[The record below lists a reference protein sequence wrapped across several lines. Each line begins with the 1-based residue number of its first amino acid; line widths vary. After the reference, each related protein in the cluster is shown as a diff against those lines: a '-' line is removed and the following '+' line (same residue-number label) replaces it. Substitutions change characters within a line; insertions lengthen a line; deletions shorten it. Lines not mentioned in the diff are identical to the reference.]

1 MKFTSG
7 IIAFVASVYVASVLL
22 WPLQTVHARL
32 TALPVIETTKASLA
46 WPDQGYAAIGSSADG
61 VLAQSSPTEI
71 PVPIASITKI
81 ITALTVL
88 EAKPLGAGETG
99 PTITLT
105 AADAARYGEYLAQNG
120 SVASAPAGLQVTQR
134 QMLEAMLIVSA
145 NNYADSLALWAYGTP
160 EAYFAAANTLLNKYK
175 LTNTSVADMTGF
187 SPDSKSTPS
196 DLIRLGELALKQ
208 PVIAEIVSQKTVTI
222 PGVGTLQNTNIL
234 LGTEGIQ
241 GMKTGT
247 TDEAGSCL
255 LFSATHQVGTET
267 ITIIG
272 VVLGAPN
279 HATLFNQVKTLLLS
293 VKPNF
298 QEVTLLKSNQ
308 QVGEY
313 RTAWGAQSK
322 AIVKNSATQVIWGD
336 EKIIQATSLQ
346 SLHPGDTKAGS
357 VTSKIAGKTLTTSV
371 TLDEELVGPSWH
383 WRLTHPHEIF

>member
-7 IIAFVASVYVASVLL
+7 IIAFFTSVYVASVLL

-32 TALPVIETTKASLA
+32 TALPAIETSKTSLA
-46 WPDQGYAAIGSSADG
+46 WPDQGYAAIGSTADG

-120 SVASAPAGLQVTQR
+120 SVASAPVGLQVTQR

-279 HATLFNQVKTLLLS
+279 HATLFNQVRTLLLS

-298 QEVTLLKSNQ
+298 QEATLLKSNQ